1 MSRREIRL
9 AQAINKLANYY
20 GQFTTGDLSRFLAS
34 SSPGTTVAPDATTPT
49 PATERLLNYTP
60 LFDRDDQMLG
70 DLINMLI
77 DVSDGAYF
85 VKDMVN
91 ICRDILGLSTEGA
104 DAETE
109 AIRENFKR
117 YMTIISD
124 SPNSPTLPIAE
135 KYEKIKKTLI
145 SLHGD
150 AAAVADSSSESTEDS
165 ESPRNGYY
173 YFLSGDTVGSI
184 NSRPEPTKESPS
196 VALIMS
202 HTPMLSLNNRFTN
215 AVSIFL
221 NGMPGIEMNRSMPYL
236 DVQMIAGRP
245 AVRDDKLFAPSIYKF
260 LLGAETAQSG
270 TVLYDLQSANSS
282 SSPELANIRGNYT
295 IMGMEGFTN
304 PQTLV
309 PINLNDSTK
318 RVTEVFD
325 KFQPFMSI
333 LDFTVDVQQSYG
345 ANAFRTAKLSL
356 MLHDRSRMAEVAEL
370 FRPDLI
376 FGTQFL
382 IDYGW
387 IHPDGEI
394 NGQTNN
400 AYADLINGMR
410 FKEKYSVTN
419 WNFSFGEN
427 GQVKVDLD
435 LSTVGEVSFQQ
446 ELIVNDGINVGNTTS
461 RINRLIERIGEL
473 RRDIFDRESGDTTTP
488 GSSAAAGTDSSE
500 TNSSNGST
508 RRREIR
514 GIQFL
519 DTVNDVF
526 NNLTLNAEQNRQ
538 MREFMS
544 YLSTNSGIPNV
555 SELRN
560 LIVEL
565 YGDARN
571 GTSRANSTSLT
582 RTVANQ
588 VREQLRI
595 KLASLN
601 IDNQDPLLIN
611 EGLPP
616 GAGTRGRLNRN
627 ARGAGSEGEVSL
639 GNLLLNF
646 IALPLATTA
655 QYDEI
660 QIITYPFNNYAG
672 YANRINIANFKID
685 VKYFKD
691 KYIDYVLS
699 NLSRSGQMSLQQ
711 FWQFLITYILDDH
724 GARSYGL
731 FDNSGGL
738 WTDPSS
744 RRRSGS
750 GDSTSENSESESYD
764 SAMQTARIA
773 CALRP
778 VTPDGSF
785 RMPQVSYYLESV
797 PAKPA
802 PNDENSDSIREK
814 TILRLHIFDQTSDT
828 RGSLG
833 QILMAERNSA
843 LSVIPAVPGLNT
855 SNDYP
860 SLVNAAN
867 HYRQV
872 IDQAT
877 ATNLI
882 EVVDDA
888 PPERRFRFRGGSREI
903 KRFLYSVMPSIIYG
917 THGTLV
923 KNANVTSLQDQAATS
938 INIINAPGRSGEA
951 IDPNGEDAGG
961 LPLQV
966 IPVEASITTMGCP
979 LLTHGSQY
987 YVDFGTGTTL
997 DDIYMVNGLSHRISR
1012 GEFTTTAKLIPI
1024 TGFGTYRNYL
1034 NQLRDAARALNEI
1047 ERRREGNATAD
1058 ITRANQALESAD
1070 SDICD
1075 TDRSRR
1081 ASGGRGRH
1089 SGPSDGTGGGGGSG
1103 GGATP
1108 TPEGSTP
1115 ETPASG
1121 SIPAEGTAPTT
1132 GETPS
1137 FGEDIFNYNFAEG
1150 SLDRM
1155 RADFE
1160 AINPEA
1166 ARARLERERAAEREA
1181 RDDAEVY
1188 RIDRENN
1195 SGLIRSWFPLP
1206 RTPSEEEAIRRHEAR
1221 MRLEEITR
1229 TRRRTRPI
1237 PGSRD

>member
-9 AQAINKLANYY
+9 AQAINKLAAYY

-34 SSPGTTVAPDATTPT
+34 SSPGTTVSPDGATPGTS
-49 PATERLLNYTP
+49 TERLLSYTP
-60 LFDRDDQMLG
+60 LFDREDQMLG

-91 ICRDILGLSTEGA
+91 ICRDILGLSTEAA

-109 AIRENFKR
+109 SIRENFKR

-124 SPNSPTLPIAE
+124 CPNSPTLPIAS
-135 KYEKIKKTLI
+135 KYEKLQRTLI

-150 AAAVADSSSESTEDS
+150 SGAVADRSSESTEDS
-165 ESPRNGYY
+165 ESPRGGYY
-173 YFLSGDTVGSI
+173 YFLSGETIGTI
-184 NSRPEPTKESPS
+184 NSRPEPTKENPN

-221 NGMPGIEMNRSMPYL
+221 NGMPGIEMNKAMPYL
-236 DVQMIAGRP
+236 DVQMIAARP
-245 AVRDDKLFAPSIYKF
+245 AVRDDQLFAPSIYKF

-282 SSPELANIRGNYT
+282 SNLTDLRGNYT
-295 IMGMEGFTN
+295 VMGMEGFTN

-318 RVTEVFD
+318 RVTDVID
-325 KFQPFMSI
+325 KFQPFLSI

-446 ELIVNDGINVGNTTS
+446 ELIVNDGINVGNVTN

-473 RRDIFDRESGDTTTP
+473 RRDIFDRETGDTATP
-488 GSSAAAGTDSSE
+488 GSTEATGTDSTE
-500 TNSSNGST
+500 TNTSNGST

-526 NNLTLNAEQNRQ
+526 NNLTLTAEQNRQ

-544 YLSTNSGIPNV
+544 YLSSNAGIPNV
-555 SELRN
+555 SELRD

-565 YGDARN
+565 YGDSRN
-571 GTSRANSTSLT
+571 GTSRRNSDRGDAALA
-582 RTVANQ
+582 RRIVGQ
-588 VREQLRI
+588 VRQQLRT

-601 IDNQDPLLIN
+601 INDQDPLLID
-611 EGLPP
+611 EGLPE
-616 GAGTRGRLNRN
+616 GAGTRGRVNRN

-646 IALPLATTA
+646 IALPLASTA

-691 KYIDYVLS
+691 KYVDFVLS

-711 FWQFLITYILDDH
+711 FWQFLVTYILDDH

-731 FDNSGGL
+731 FDGNGGL
-738 WTDPSS
+738 WTDPNT
-744 RRRSGS
+744 RRGRGS
-750 GDSTSENSESESYD
+750 EDSESNSETESYD

-773 CALRP
+773 CILRP

-785 RMPQVSYYLESV
+785 RMPQISYYLETV

-802 PNDENSDSIREK
+802 PNQENSESESVREK
-814 TILRLHIFDQTSDT
+814 TILRMHVFDQASDT

-833 QILMAERNSA
+833 QMLMAERNSA
-843 LSVIPAVPGLNT
+843 LSVIPAIPGLNT
-855 SNDYP
+855 SGDFPTLTN
-860 SLVNAAN
+860 SAN
-867 HYRQV
+867 YYRQV
-872 IDQAT
+872 IEQAR

-888 PPERRFRFRGGSREI
+888 PPDRRFRFRGGSREI

-917 THGTLV
+917 TQGTLV

-951 IDPNGEDAGG
+951 INPNGEDSGG

-966 IPVEASITTMGCP
+966 IPVEASLTTMGCP

-987 YVDFGTGTTL
+987 YIDFGTGTTL
-997 DDIYMVNGLSHRISR
+997 DDIYQVNGLSHRITR
-1012 GEFTTTAKLIPI
+1012 GEFTTTVKLIPI

-1047 ERRREGNATAD
+1047 ERAREGATTPE

-1070 SDICD
+1070 SDICA
-1075 TDRSRR
+1075 TPRGRSGRN
-1081 ASGGRGRH
+1081 GRGRDT
-1089 SGPSDGTGGGGGSG
+1089 GPGGNGPGTD
-1103 GGATP
+1103 AT
-1108 TPEGSTP
+1108 EVSGSTP
-1115 ETPASG
+1115 TEVSDSAPGTVIIEESSFVELAPPLPPGISQRLYDTAELNPSPARAREIREEDEIAAAASSWSRSWIG
-1121 SIPAEGTAPTT
+1121 
-1132 GETPS
+1132 GELTPS
-1137 FGEDIFNYNFAEG
+1137 EREAVRNSEA
-1150 SLDRM
+1150 
-1155 RADFE
+1155 RAYARQRVD
-1160 AINPEA
+1160 A
-1166 ARARLERERAAEREA
+1166 ARAARVAAQAGASSSSVHTGGNAESLVRAGVR
-1181 RDDAEVY
+1181 
-1188 RIDRENN
+1188 
-1195 SGLIRSWFPLP
+1195 
-1206 RTPSEEEAIRRHEAR
+1206 
-1221 MRLEEITR
+1221 
-1229 TRRRTRPI
+1229 
-1237 PGSRD
+1237 